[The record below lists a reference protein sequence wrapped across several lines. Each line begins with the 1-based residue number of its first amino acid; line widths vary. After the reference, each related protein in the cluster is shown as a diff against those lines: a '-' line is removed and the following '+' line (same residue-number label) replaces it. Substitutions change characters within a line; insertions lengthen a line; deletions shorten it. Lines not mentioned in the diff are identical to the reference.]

1 MNPGNSSPNIPS
13 PSPGLVLAGR
23 LPSGRV
29 AIRVTAELADHAA
42 LHIDRAVINI
52 DRMVNTRRTAERARL
67 QAMTTVVGAYVVI
80 ALGTVAVLGILS
92 ATAPHLATT
101 GAWVHAVI
109 VAVFAVILPLRLRA
123 ARAGSVGALRAVGLI
138 SAALFLVNVVEVLI
152 PGLFPLWLRVEMI
165 GIAVLMAGVILLVVG
180 ERLGDRTSRER
191 P

>member
-1 MNPGNSSPNIPS
+1 
-13 PSPGLVLAGR
+13 
-23 LPSGRV
+23 
-29 AIRVTAELADHAA
+29 
-42 LHIDRAVINI
+42 
-52 DRMVNTRRTAERARL
+52 
-67 QAMTTVVGAYVVI
+67 MTTVVGAYVVI

-109 VAVFAVILPLRLRA
+109 VAVFAVVLPLRVRA
-123 ARAGSVGALRAVGLI
+123 ARAVSVGALRAVGLI
-138 SAALFLVNVVEVLI
+138 SAALLLVNVVEVLI